1 MGAGYECWD
10 MLHEPD
16 AVGVSALD
24 VKAQLLSPRR
34 MDLAVVS
41 GVRCS
46 SWIIDLGA
54 NVFLVDDIER

>member
-41 GVRCS
+41 GVAAG
-46 SWIIDLGA
+46 L
-54 NVFLVDDIER
+54 